1 MMHKRPK
8 VCPHKGSVTGILK
21 LPFSHRAETSGDLCA
36 RQGSEKAARRVLLY
50 SWGGAGV
57 CSSPRSVC
65 ISLSGGAVLFWLLST
80 TVTCGAAAGREA
92 IFEVRVQCV
101 SVLVQAL
108 VPAAISVLET
118 GLLRLPESC
127 LRKSRSKGIVI

>member
-1 MMHKRPK
+1 MPGRALRRQRG
-8 VCPHKGSVTGILK
+8 GSCCTGGEVQV
-21 LPFSHRAETSGDLCA
+21 FA
-36 RQGSEKAARRVLLY
+36 V
-50 SWGGAGV
+50 
-57 CSSPRSVC
+57 VC

-92 IFEVRVQCV
+92 IFEVRMQCV